1 MANSVNQVIEIGNL
15 TRDVDLRFTPKGTA
29 VAQIGIAVN
38 EAYTTSDGEKREK
51 TIFLDVKVW
60 GKLAEL
66 CAEYLKKGS
75 SALFIGRLDQEVWD
89 DKQTGQKRSKIII
102 VADQVRFLGG
112 KQNSERP
119 RTEDRKSQGRQKPP
133 HDPDLD
139 VEDQDVPF

>member
-1 MANSVNQVIEIGNL
+1 L

-38 EAYTTSDGEKREK
+38 ESYTTSDGEKREK

-75 SALFIGRLDQEVWD
+75 SALFIGKLDQEVWD
-89 DKQTGQKRSKIII
+89 DKQTGQKRSKIVI

-119 RTEDRKSQGRQKPP
+119 RTDDRKQHGKRKPP

-139 VEDQDVPF
+139 EGNEDPNW